1 MLYLFV
7 ELDKWNGMKKKKF
20 VLRLPGLEPGSN
32 RWQRSIL
39 PLNHKRV
46 TKFLYTIQVLNIPK
60 LSNY

>member
-1 MLYLFV
+1 MEWY
-7 ELDKWNGMKKKKF
+7 EEKKF

-46 TKFLYTIQVLNIPK
+46 TIILLNAFCILK
-60 LSNY
+60 TKKKMSLFIKHLLI

>member
-1 MLYLFV
+1 MEWY
-7 ELDKWNGMKKKKF
+7 EEKKF

-46 TKFLYTIQVLNIPK
+46 PKFLYTIQVLNIPK
-60 LSNY
+60 LSNNTKFKFLHLT